1 MLRLATPIR
10 SLALGALL
18 LAVAG
23 GAAAREHPA
32 AAAPLFAIPDSELPR
47 PLTFIAYGDIRF
59 TDPAEIAAS
68 SPGVRRALIARIA
81 VERPA
86 ALFVSGDLP
95 WHGGTIAD
103 YDVYRAETAVW
114 RENGLRVF
122 PALGN
127 HEFAGCEEQQCLAN
141 WWSAFPEL
149 SGRRWYAVALGSLVH
164 ALVLDSD
171 ASLEVGSPQR
181 AWLEAEFRSLP
192 RSVRFVVLC
201 MHHPPLADLASGELA
216 DHNPRP
222 NEMALADYLGG
233 RAATSRARIV
243 VVAGHIH
250 NYERLERDGVV
261 YLVAGGGGAKP
272 YPVERSSADR
282 FHGREAVNYHF
293 IRFRLDDGRLS
304 AEMVRLADA
313 DAGRPGRFEVAD
325 RFELRSR

>member
-1 MLRLATPIR
+1 MLRQVTPLR
-10 SLALGALL
+10 WLALAALL
-18 LAVAG
+18 TVAS
-23 GAAAREHPA
+23 GAAGRERA
-32 AAAPLFAIPDSELPR
+32 AALFTIADSELPR

-59 TDPAEIAAS
+59 TDPAETAAS
-68 SPGVRRALIARIA
+68 SPSVRRALVDGIAA
-81 VERPA
+81 ERPA

-103 YDVYRAETAVW
+103 YDIYRNETAVW
-114 RENGLRVF
+114 REKGLRVF

-141 WWSAFPEL
+141 WWSAFPQL
-149 SGRRWYAVALGSLVH
+149 SGRRWYAVALGSAVH

-171 ASLEVGSPQR
+171 APLAAGSPQR

-192 RSVRFVVLC
+192 RSVRVVLVC
-201 MHHPPLADLASGELA
+201 LHHPPLADLASGALA

-222 NEMALADYLGG
+222 NEIALADFLGR

-243 VVAGHIH
+243 VVAGHVH

-261 YLVAGGGGAKP
+261 YLVAGGGGARP
-272 YPVERSSADR
+272 YPVERGVGDR
-282 FHGREAVNYHF
+282 FRGHEPVNYHYV
-293 IRFRLDDGRLS
+293 RFRPDGERLS

-313 DAGRPGRFEVAD
+313 DAARPGRFEVAD
-325 RFELRSR
+325 RFELRLR

>member
-1 MLRLATPIR
+1 MLRPATPIR
-10 SLALGALL
+10 SLAFAALL
-18 LAVAG
+18 LTLAGVAG
-23 GAAAREHPA
+23 GRERPR
-32 AAAPLFAIPDSELPR
+32 AAAPLFTIADGEPAR
-47 PLTFIAYGDIRF
+47 PLTFVAYGDIRF
-59 TDPAEIAAS
+59 TDPAETSAS
-68 SPGVRRALIARIA
+68 SPTARRALVARIGA
-81 VERPA
+81 ERPA

-114 RENGLRVF
+114 RENGVRVF

-149 SGRRWYAVALGSLVH
+149 SGRRWYSVALGSLVH

-171 ASLEVGSPQR
+171 ASLEGGSPQR

-192 RSVRFVVLC
+192 SSVRFVVLC
-201 MHHPPLADLASGELA
+201 LHHPPLADPASGEFA

-222 NEMALADYLGG
+222 NEIGLADYLGR
-233 RAATSRARIV
+233 RAASSRASIV

-272 YPVERSSADR
+272 YPVERGAADR
-282 FHGREAVNYHF
+282 FQGREAVNYHYV
-293 IRFRLDDGRLS
+293 RFRLEGERLS
-304 AEMVRLADA
+304 VEMVRLADA
-313 DAGRPGRFEVAD
+313 DAARPGRFEVAD